1 MRERL
6 HNSVKKYFRTKLSLS
21 GMQNLTGSIPSRYV
35 RTSFMPQTSLGEGS
49 QPDSKN
55 GWKSSPVSPR
65 PSQTNGPR
73 DLNLDRRMRILKVK
87 QQMELSLPN
96 VWMRYPFQERRPH
109 QPAQRQSPTL
119 CTPHTSLKL
128 QTLFDLKKKST
139 SKNILR
145 K

>member
-55 GWKSSPVSPR
+55 GWKSSTVSPR

-128 QTLFDLKKKST
+128 QTLFDLKKNDVQKH
-139 SKNILR
+139 IA
-145 K
+145 